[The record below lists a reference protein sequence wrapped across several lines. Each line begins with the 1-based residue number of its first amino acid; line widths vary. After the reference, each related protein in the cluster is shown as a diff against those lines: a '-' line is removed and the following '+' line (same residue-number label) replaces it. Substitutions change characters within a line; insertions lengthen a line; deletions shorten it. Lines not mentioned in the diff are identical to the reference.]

1 MKKVALFSI
10 IFGLFFF
17 SCGGNDNVDKFVAKT
32 NEETNNDV
40 ATLGFVGTTVLS
52 DKLNVATAEITET
65 AKIKITSV
73 SGGIAIITVSDDSNR
88 NATINISVSET
99 GTISIEAIQKY
110 IGSPYAGIWESNQYL
125 ARMVVDDILTF
136 IQEGKNNA
144 NDPWENVAKGS
155 LAISGTDITVTVTHK
170 WMAGTSTW
178 SNDPAEVE
186 SIKGYFG
193 GSLVLT
199 GTISGSTT
207 GSIMLDH
214 MVKQ

>member
-1 MKKVALFSI
+1 MNKIVLFSI

-17 SCGGNDNVDKFVAKT
+17 GCNGNDNVDKFVVKT

-52 DKLNVATAEITET
+52 NNPNVATAEITET

-73 SGGIAIITVSDDSNR
+73 SEGIAGITVSDDSNR

-99 GTISIEAIQKY
+99 GTISIETIQKH
-110 IGSPYAGIWESNQYL
+110 IASPYMGTWESNQYL
-125 ARMVVDDILTF
+125 ARMVVDDTLTF
-136 IQEGKNNA
+136 IQQGKNNA

-155 LAISGTDITVTVTHK
+155 LEISGTNVTVTVTHK

-178 SNDPAEVE
+178 SNDSADLE

-199 GTISGSTT
+199 GTISGSAT
-207 GSIMLDH
+207 GSIMLEH